1 VVEAANAGTADA
13 QGYVYV
19 NGRRVR
25 MISTGGAGAPKKPR
39 VPVAPVEEAD
49 VLLPKKSIRTH
60 LSAKELAAYREILV
74 EERAK
79 LIGDLSAMES
89 AALQTGDDNLS
100 KLPVHMADIGS
111 DVYQQ
116 DLNLGLAETESR
128 RLNEI
133 NDALERIRDRTYG
146 VCLYTGNPIPPARL
160 EAKPWAKYTIEAA
173 RLREA
178 GRLP

>member
-1 VVEAANAGTADA
+1 MEAANAATADA

-25 MISTGGAGAPKKPR
+25 MISTGGTGAPKKPR
-39 VPVAPVEEAD
+39 PAATAAADEA
-49 VLLPKKSIRTH
+49 LSQLPKKAIRTH
-60 LSAKELAAYREILV
+60 LSAKELAGYRQILI

-89 AALQTGDDNLS
+89 AALQTGEDNLS

-116 DLNLGLAETESR
+116 DLNLGMAETESR
-128 RLNEI
+128 RLVEI
-133 NDALERIRDRTYG
+133 NDALNRIRDRTYG
-146 VCLYTGNPIPPARL
+146 VCLHTGNPIPKARL